1 MRARLLAVAV
11 VILWAIL
18 CGRGVAYAQTSCI
31 HCHGGDLFDDA
42 AKAKVKHFNVD
53 VHSQAGLSCHDCHGG
68 NPDPKLGDDIA
79 GAMDPKFKPNPYIG
93 APKRTA
99 IPDFCGRC
107 HSSAAYMNRFNTAA
121 RVDEV
126 SEYWTSDH
134 GQQLK
139 KGVEDVA
146 TCIDC
151 HSVHNIRRKGNPESP
166 VYPTHVAETCSRC
179 HSDAKRM
186 HANGRS
192 LPTDQFAN
200 WSTSVHAKALLVKGD
215 LTAPTCNDCHGNHG
229 ATPPGVASIAF
240 VCGQCHVREMELFRA
255 SPKAAGWEHHNEF
268 LAAAPDGKC
277 STCHDDARSAL
288 QLKQFNGCVVCHS
301 NHGINR
307 PTVAMLGNLP
317 DTPCAF
323 CHEGVGKLA
332 AAVPEPKDTAKH
344 FAQMRDGLLATA
356 ARMHLQGD
364 QRFDWLVDQSQ
375 QLPTHRI
382 MSADDGKPHLRPEF
396 ARLFEK
402 FRIGKTHYLYRD
414 PATGHDVSKA
424 VRQCSNCHVVSGL
437 AGHDTSQALLSGTR
451 EVTSMIARSERILL
465 TAQRGGVEVRA
476 ARSEL
481 DSAVDNQIELETLV
495 HTFSAAGP
503 FADKRKEALQHAQ
516 AALTAGQH
524 SLDELAYRRRGL
536 FIALGVI
543 LSALVALAL
552 KLRQM

>member
-1 MRARLLAVAV
+1 MRARLIVVAV
-11 VILWAIL
+11 VLL
-18 CGRGVAYAQTSCI
+18 CATGVVYAQTSCI
-31 HCHGGDLFDDA
+31 HCHGGELFDDA

-53 VHSQAGLSCHDCHGG
+53 VHSQVGLSCHDCHGG

-79 GAMDPKFKPNPYIG
+79 GAMDPKFKPNPYVG

-107 HSSAAYMNRFNTAA
+107 HSSAAYMNRFNPAA

-126 SEYWTSDH
+126 SEYWTSHH

-186 HANGRS
+186 HANGRA
-192 LPTDQFAN
+192 LPVNQYAS

-255 SPKAAGWEHHNEF
+255 SPKAAGWERHNDL

-277 STCHDDARSAL
+277 GTCHDDHRSAM

-332 AAVPEPKDTAKH
+332 AAVPEPKEKAKH
-344 FAQMRDGLLATA
+344 FAEMRATLLASA
-356 ARMHLQGD
+356 DKLHLQGD
-364 QRFDWLVDQSQ
+364 DRFDWLVDQAL

-382 MSADDGKPHLRPEF
+382 KSGDDGKPNLRPEF

-402 FRIGKTHYLYRD
+402 FRIGKTHN
-414 PATGHDVSKA
+414 AGMA
-424 VRQCSNCHVVSGL
+424 VRRCSDCHRISGF
-437 AGHDTSQALLSGTR
+437 AGHDTSQALLAGTR
-451 EVTSMIARSERILL
+451 EVTGMIARSERILL
-465 TAQRGGVEVRA
+465 AAQRGGVEVRA

-495 HTFSAAGP
+495 HTFSSGGA
-503 FADKRKEALQHAQ
+503 FAEKRKEALQHAQ

-543 LSALVALAL
+543 MAALVALAL

>member
-1 MRARLLAVAV
+1 MRARLVVAV
-11 VILWAIL
+11 IVAFCAIS
-18 CGRGVAYAQTSCI
+18 AYAQTSCI
-31 HCHGGDLFDDA
+31 KCHGGELFDEA
-42 AKAKVKHFNVD
+42 GRAKVKHFNID
-53 VHSQAGLSCHDCHGG
+53 VHSQVGLSCHDCHGG

-79 GAMDPKFKPNPYIG
+79 GAMDPKFKPNPYVG

-107 HSSAAYMNRFNTAA
+107 HSSAAYMNRFNPAA
-121 RVDEV
+121 RVDMV
-126 SEYWTSDH
+126 SEYWTSHH

-139 KGVEDVA
+139 KGIDDVA

-151 HSVHNIRRKGNPESP
+151 HSVHNIRRKGNPDSP

-179 HSDAKRM
+179 HSDATRM
-186 HANGRS
+186 HANGRA
-192 LPTDQFAN
+192 LPTDQFAR

-255 SPKAAGWEHHNEF
+255 SPKAAGWERHNDL
-268 LAAAPDGKC
+268 LAAADGKC
-277 STCHDDARSAL
+277 GTCHDDQRASIQIK
-288 QLKQFNGCVVCHS
+288 QLNGCVICHS

-332 AAVPEPKDTAKH
+332 AAVPEPKATAEH
-344 FAQMRDGLLATA
+344 FAQMRGALLASA
-356 ARMHLQGD
+356 DKMHLQGD
-364 QRFDWLVDQSQ
+364 ARFDWLVDQAL

-382 MSADDGKPHLRPEF
+382 QSGSDGKPNLRPEF

-402 FRIGKTHYLYRD
+402 FRIGKTHN
-414 PATGHDVSKA
+414 GGVA
-424 VRQCSNCHVVSGL
+424 VRRCSDCHLVSGF
-437 AGHDTSQALLSGTR
+437 AGHDTSQALLTGTR

-465 TAQRGGVEVRA
+465 AAQRGGVEVRA
-476 ARSEL
+476 ARAEL

-495 HTFSAAGP
+495 HTFSGSGA
-503 FADKRKEALQHAQ
+503 FAEKRKEALGHAQ
-516 AALTAGQH
+516 AALQAGQH

-536 FIALGVI
+536 LIALGII
-543 LSALVALAL
+543 LTALVALAL